1 MFRTLASAGLI
12 AAAALGIS
20 AASPSTAEAG
30 VLIQQAYYGGP
41 GPGYGWRPPP
51 AYGYWGVPRWRRHYY
66 GPRFYGP
73 PPPPPPRYYHRW
85 RGGW

>member
-12 AAAALGIS
+12 AAATLGIS
-20 AASPSTAEAG
+20 AASPSEAQAG
-30 VLIQQAYYGGP
+30 ALIQQAYYD
-41 GPGYGWRPPP
+41 GPGYGWRAPP

-73 PPPPPPRYYHRW
+73 PPPPPPYYYRW

>member
-20 AASPSTAEAG
+20 AASPSKAQAD
-30 VLIQQAYYGGP
+30 VLIEKVYYD
-41 GPGYGWRPPP
+41 GPGYGRRAPP
-51 AYGYWGVPRWRRHYY
+51 AYGYWGVPRWRRHYD
-66 GPRFYGP
+66 GPRFYG

>member
-20 AASPSTAEAG
+20 VASPSKAEAG
-30 VLIQQAYYGGP
+30 VLIQQAYYD
-41 GPGYGWRPPP
+41 GPGYGWRAPP
-51 AYGYWGVPRWRRHYY
+51 AYGYWGVPRWRRYY
-66 GPRFYGP
+66 EGPCFYG
-73 PPPPPPRYYHRW
+73 PPPPPRYYHRW

>member
-20 AASPSTAEAG
+20 AASPSKAEAG
-30 VLIQQAYYGGP
+30 VLIQQAYYD
-41 GPGYGWRPPP
+41 GPGYGWRAPP
-51 AYGYWGVPRWRRHYY
+51 AYGYWGVPRWRRYY
-66 GPRFYGP
+66 EGPRFYG
-73 PPPPPPRYYHRW
+73 PPPPPRYYHRW

>member
-20 AASPSTAEAG
+20 VASPSEAQAG
-30 VLIQQAYYGGP
+30 VLIQQAYYDGSD
-41 GPGYGWRPPP
+41 YGWRAPP
-51 AYGYWGVPRWRRHYY
+51 AYGYWGVPRWRRHYE

-73 PPPPPPRYYHRW
+73 PPPPPRYYRRW
-85 RGGW
+85 REW